1 VNVQDSNGWTALM
14 KAAYWNQVAVIK
26 VLADRGAD
34 LNLMNSKGE
43 TAFAL
48 AKKRKSSVQ
57 AFELLKSLGAKD

>member
-34 LNLMNSKGE
+34 LNLRNVKGN
-43 TAFAL
+43 TAL
-48 AKKRKSSVQ
+48 AIAKARSYS
-57 AFELLKSLGAKD
+57 AEAYALLKSLGAKE